1 MCGIA
6 GIIGWNPERRVGAML
21 KSIEHRGR
29 DDEGVWTTAGGDEG
43 RRVCLGH
50 RRLSIIDTSE
60 AGHQPMQY
68 ADGRYSVTFNGEIYN
83 YRELRRELET
93 AGSRFHTDTDTEV
106 LLAAYARWGTDALA
120 RLNGMFAFALWDAHR
135 EELIL
140 ARDRL
145 GIKPLYYAFAAPD
158 GNGAHAGRA
167 AAGASIAGT
176 ASTTSTTSAP
186 GELAAPAASSAQ
198 SFSSASRSFVFAS
211 EIKAI
216 LATGLVERALDP
228 EALNQY
234 LTFLWTPDP
243 HTVFRGISKLP
254 PAHVLVWRGGEVSVH
269 EWWDVSFD
277 EIEEGRSDQWWRE
290 RVLETLGRVVGLEMV
305 ADVPLGAFLSGGVD
319 SSSIVALMNRHSDGR
334 RVSTY
339 TVGIEQEDLRYDIIP
354 DDARWARQVGRL
366 LDTDYHELML
376 QPDVCDLLPKL
387 VYHMDEPV
395 ADPAVITSYLVSRA
409 ARETLTVLLSGVGG
423 DEVFAGYPRQLA
435 MRLAGAL
442 DPVPSLLRRPL
453 MSALA
458 YALPG
463 GLPGRLTAPLRNA
476 KKFARSAALDFEE
489 RYLGFGTYFT
499 DAAKQRLY
507 TDDMRD
513 ATRGADAYREH
524 RRHFARVR
532 QAAPLNRLL
541 YLDLKTFLPC
551 LNLAYTDKTSMAA
564 TLEVR
569 VPFLNV
575 ELVELAARMPV
586 DLKLR
591 GLKRKYILKRAAESL
606 LPRDVVWRKKAGF
619 GAPVRSWLRG
629 ALRPLVEDLLSEQ
642 TVRRRGLFRPEEV
655 RRIIDTN
662 LSGREDYNLQVFQ
675 LLTLELWQRTFLD

>member
-6 GIIGWNPERRVGAML
+6 GIIGRSPERRIGAML
-21 KSIEHRGR
+21 ASIEHRGR
-29 DDEGVWTTAGGDEG
+29 DDEGVWASAAVDAAG
-43 RRVCLGH
+43 RQACLGH

-83 YRELRRELET
+83 YRDLRAQLEQRNH
-93 AGSRFHTDTDTEV
+93 RFRTDCDTEV
-106 LLAAYARWGTDALA
+106 LLAAYAEWGADALA

-145 GIKPLYYAFAAPD
+145 GIKPLYYAFGSPD
-158 GNGAHAGRA
+158 ESGAQPV
-167 AAGASIAGT
+167 AAGAS
-176 ASTTSTTSAP
+176 
-186 GELAAPAASSAQ
+186 ESSPDH
-198 SFSSASRSFVFAS
+198 SFVFAS

-216 LATGLVERALDP
+216 LATGLVARALDA

-243 HTVFRGISKLP
+243 HTVFQGIHKLP
-254 PAHVLVWRGGEVSVH
+254 PAHVLTWRAGEVQVR

-277 EIEEGRSDQWWRE
+277 EIEEGHSEEWWRG
-290 RVLETLGRVVGLEMV
+290 RVLETLERVVEMEMV
-305 ADVPLGAFLSGGVD
+305 SDVPLGAFLSGGVD

-339 TVGIEQEDLRYDIIP
+339 TVGIEAEDLRFDIIP
-354 DDARWARQVGRL
+354 DDARWARQVGKL

-387 VYHMDEPV
+387 VRHMDEPV
-395 ADPAVITSYLVSRA
+395 ADPAVISSYLVSRA

-435 MRLAGAL
+435 MRLAGAF
-442 DPVPSLLRRPL
+442 DPVPGILRRPL
-453 MSALA
+453 MSAVSH
-458 YALPG
+458 ALPG
-463 GLPGRLTAPLRNA
+463 GLPGRFTAPLRNA
-476 KKFARSAALDFEE
+476 KKFARSAALDFED

-499 DAAKQRLY
+499 DTAKRRLY
-507 TDDMRD
+507 TDDLNE
-513 ATRGADAYREH
+513 ATQNFDAYREH

-532 QAAPLNRLL
+532 DAAPLNRLL
-541 YLDLKTFLPC
+541 YVDLKTFLPC

-586 DLKLR
+586 NLKLR

-629 ALRPLVEDLLSEQ
+629 ALRPMVEDLLSED
-642 TVRRRGLFRPEEV
+642 TIRRRGLFRPTEV
-655 RRIIDTN
+655 RRIINAN

-675 LLTLELWQRTFLD
+675 LLTLELWQREFMD

>member
-6 GIIGWNPERRVGAML
+6 GIISPHPEGRIGAML

-29 DDEGVWTTAGGDEG
+29 DDEGVWTSAAVDGEG
-43 RRVCLGH
+43 RQVCLGH

-60 AGHQPMQY
+60 AGHQPMGY
-68 ADGRYSVTFNGEIYN
+68 AGGRYSVTFNGEIYN
-83 YRELRRELET
+83 YRDLRAQLEKLNH
-93 AGSRFHTDTDTEV
+93 RFRTDCDTEV
-106 LLAAYARWGTDALA
+106 LLAAYAEWGVGALA
-120 RLNGMFAFALWDAHR
+120 RLNGMFAFALWDADER
-135 EELIL
+135 ELIL

-145 GIKPLYYAFAAPD
+145 GIKPLYYAFGARDESGVNANGGDAANP
-158 GNGAHAGRA
+158 AG
-167 AAGASIAGT
+167 
-176 ASTTSTTSAP
+176 
-186 GELAAPAASSAQ
+186 Q
-198 SFSSASRSFVFAS
+198 SFLFAS

-216 LATGLVERALDP
+216 LASGLVERALDA

-243 HTVFRGISKLP
+243 HTVFRGIHKLP
-254 PAHVLVWRGGEVSVH
+254 PAHVLTWRAGEVTVR

-277 EIEEGRSDQWWRE
+277 EIEEGRSEDWWRE
-290 RVLETLGRVVGLEMV
+290 RVLETLERVVGMEMV
-305 ADVPLGAFLSGGVD
+305 SDVPLGAFLSGGVD
-319 SSSIVALMNRHSDGR
+319 SSSIVALMNRHSGGGGGR

-339 TVGIEQEDLRYDIIP
+339 TVGIEPADLRYDIIP
-354 DDARWARQVGRL
+354 DDAQWARRVGKL

-376 QPDVCDLLPKL
+376 KPDVCDLLPKL

-409 ARETLTVLLSGVGG
+409 ARESLTVLLSGVGG

-442 DPVPSLLRRPL
+442 DPVPASLRRPL
-453 MSALA
+453 MSLVANT
-458 YALPG
+458 LPG
-463 GLPGRLTAPLRNA
+463 GLPGKFTALSRNA
-476 KKFARSAALDFEE
+476 KKFARSAALDFED

-499 DAAKQRLY
+499 DAAKRRLY
-507 TDDMRD
+507 TDELRE
-513 ATRGADAYREH
+513 ATQGFDAYREH
-524 RRHFARVR
+524 RRHFARVKN
-532 QAAPLNRLL
+532 AAPLNRLL
-541 YLDLKTFLPC
+541 YVDLKTFLPC

-586 DLKLR
+586 NLKLR

-606 LPRDVVWRKKAGF
+606 LPKDVVWRKKAGF

-629 ALRPLVEDLLSEQ
+629 ALRPMVEDLLSEE

-655 RRIIDTN
+655 RRIIDAN

-675 LLTLELWQRTFLD
+675 LLTLELWQRAFMD